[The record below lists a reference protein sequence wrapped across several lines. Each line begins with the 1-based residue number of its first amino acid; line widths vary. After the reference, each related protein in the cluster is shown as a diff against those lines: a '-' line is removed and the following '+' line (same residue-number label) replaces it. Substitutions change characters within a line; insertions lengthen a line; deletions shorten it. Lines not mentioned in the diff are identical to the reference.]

1 MEMRKRTVFVFD
13 TSIWP
18 LPLPVALKCYSDV
31 CSSAAVT
38 IIPEPEQNLCRCRL
52 NLTEAY
58 QDVETR
64 MIKSWNR
71 LPIAL
76 HCACAFFFTRGPKS
90 SQGSGLSQDILFPDG
105 EMFLAFRL
113 CPGVL
118 PMALETLEGK
128 VGVCTECVSEI
139 KVAGKETQ

>member
-1 MEMRKRTVFVFD
+1 ME
-13 TSIWP
+13 S
-18 LPLPVALKCYSDV
+18 ASD
-31 CSSAAVT
+31 CLT
-38 IIPEPEQNLCRCRL
+38 LCCG
-52 NLTEAY
+52 N
-58 QDVETR
+58 
-64 MIKSWNR
+64 
-71 LPIAL
+71 PFFF
-76 HCACAFFFTRGPKS
+76 FFFTRGPKS

-139 KVAGKETQ
+139 KVAGKEKQ